1 MFKIT
6 QTTLR
11 YFTLAEILLMAA
23 ANQREAGRKLVE
35 GDPCS
40 GEADVFRKSLL
51 GGELL

>member
-6 QTTLR
+6 DNTLR

-35 GDPCS
+35 RGPCS
-40 GEADVFRKSLL
+40 GETDVVKKGLRGAGVL
-51 GGELL
+51 